1 MFLKATLQKESPNQS
16 LPKVS
21 SDAGVRKCSLKL
33 FFRNFPIFSGTVLE
47 PLFNKVTDLLQHMC
61 LLVNIVKFFDRKS
74 QVASVDLLLLIKSN
88 VGWFLLKR
96 VDLVI
101 ARVI

>member
-16 LPKVS
+16 LPKFA

-47 PLFNKVTDLLQHMC
+47 PLFNKVTGLLQHMY

-88 VGWFLLKR
+88 MGWFLLKR

-101 ARVI
+101 ASVI